1 MNALRSI
8 FFALSTAA
16 AFALTATNTAMAQP
30 VVSDVRLGQQPDA
43 TRLVLDLS
51 ESIEFSIF
59 RLDQPYRLVI
69 DLPPVGWALAPGIEA
84 SKLGVVKGFRYG
96 RFDSQTSR
104 IVVDMTGPVEIASAF
119 MLPPQRNGNHRLVID
134 LRGIG
139 RDQFVAALAP
149 PPVAVQPTM
158 PMAILDLRPQGK
170 PVVAIDP
177 GHGGID
183 PGTIGV
189 TGVREKT
196 VTLALAKELRQ
207 ALQATGRFEVV
218 LTRESDVFVPLRERV
233 SRARAAGA
241 ELFIS
246 LHADSVKASGV
257 RGASVYTLSTKASGP
272 EAAALAAKENQADVI
287 GGMDL
292 GQYTGDLAAILI
304 DLAQQES
311 MNVSA
316 MFAARLIPELAS
328 EARVLRNTHR
338 FAGFAVLKA
347 PDVPSVLIEMGYLSN
362 RNDEKMLASR
372 NSRQPLVRAM
382 TRAIG
387 SHFAELGG

>member
-8 FFALSTAA
+8 GLALVTVAGVFLAA
-16 AFALTATNTAMAQP
+16 VNIAGAQP

-51 ESIEFSIF
+51 EPIEFSIF
-59 RLDQPYRLVI
+59 RLDRPYRLVI

-84 SKLGVVKGFRYG
+84 SELGVVKGFRYG
-96 RFDSQTSR
+96 RLDSRTSR
-104 IVVDMTGPVEIASAF
+104 IVVDMTGPVEVASAF
-119 MLPPQRNGNHRLVID
+119 MLPPQGNGNHRLVID
-134 LRGIG
+134 LRDIG
-139 RDQFVAALAP
+139 REQFVAALAP
-149 PPVAVQPTM
+149 PPAPVQPTQ
-158 PMAILDLRPQGK
+158 PVAIIDVRPQGK

-207 ALQATGRFEVV
+207 ALEATGHFEVV

-233 SRARAAGA
+233 ARARAAGA

-246 LHADSVKASGV
+246 LHADSVNASSV
-257 RGASVYTLSTKASGP
+257 RGASVYTLSTEASGP

-316 MFAARLIPELAS
+316 SFAARLIPELAS

-347 PDVPSVLIEMGYLSN
+347 PDVPSVLVEMGYLSN
-362 RNDEKMLASR
+362 RSDEQMLASA

-382 TRAIG
+382 TRAID
-387 SHFAELGG
+387 SHFADLGG

>member
-1 MNALRSI
+1 LNALRSI

-69 DLPPVGWALAPGIEA
+69 DLPSVGWALAPGIEA

-96 RFDSQTSR
+96 RFDFQTSR

-119 MLPPQRNGNHRLVID
+119 MLPPQGNGNHRLVID

-139 RDQFVAALAP
+139 RDLAP
-149 PPVAVQPTM
+149 PPVAVQPTV
-158 PMAILDLRPQGK
+158 PVAILDLRPQGK

-183 PGTIGV
+183 PGAIGV

-196 VTLALAKELRQ
+196 VTLALARELRQ

-233 SRARAAGA
+233 ARARAAGA

-246 LHADSVKASGV
+246 LHADSVHASGV

-272 EAAALAAKENQADVI
+272 EAAALAARENQADVI

-362 RNDEKMLASR
+362 RNDEQMLTSA

-382 TRAIG
+382 VRAID